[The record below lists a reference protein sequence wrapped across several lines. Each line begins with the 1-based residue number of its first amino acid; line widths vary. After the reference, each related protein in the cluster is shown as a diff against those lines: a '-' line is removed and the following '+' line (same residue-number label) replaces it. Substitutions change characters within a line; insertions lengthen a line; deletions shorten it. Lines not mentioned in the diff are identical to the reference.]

1 MASIGRD
8 DLAQDPDLAQNAGR
22 VKRVEEID
30 GAIAA
35 WTQSRPIQEVL
46 ETLNT
51 AKVPAGRVYTVK
63 DIFEDPH
70 YRARDMILKQRTRD
84 GDEVHVP
91 GIVPKMSLTPGQLR
105 TPAPH
110 LGEDTQQVLLEM
122 GLTGDQIAE
131 LRSKG
136 IVA

>member
-1 MASIGRD
+1 
-8 DLAQDPDLAQNAGR
+8 
-22 VKRVEEID
+22 
-30 GAIAA
+30 
-35 WTQSRPIQEVL
+35 
-46 ETLNT
+46 
-51 AKVPAGRVYTVK
+51 VYTVK

-84 GDEVHVP
+84 GDEVDVP

-105 TPAPH
+105 TPAPR
-110 LGEDTQQVLLEM
+110 LGEDTQKVLLEM